1 MCYFLRFVS
10 LAVIVLSLVSP
21 AAAQDAVA
29 LVKEGQKLLQSGD
42 AEGAQARFEAAA
54 KANPK
59 SFDAHYALGRVLDL
73 RGRYAAARHHLEEA
87 GALATAQQQKEQVT
101 TAIAVSYAF
110 ERKPDSAAASY
121 ERIYDPQVAENQLD
135 GAAAT
140 ANAIARV
147 YLESGDIDKAEE
159 WYRTGFE
166 TAKQIPQL
174 KAEELDLWE
183 FRWLHAQARI
193 AARRGTADA
202 AWKHAAAAKAV
213 FDKGSIE
220 DQAPQVPYLMGYVA
234 FYSGDFPRAIKELQA
249 ADQRDAF
256 ILGLI
261 ARAYEKLGQ
270 PEQAAAYH
278 QKVLGTSSH
287 NINAAFSRPEAMK
300 YLEKR

>member
-1 MCYFLRFVS
+1 M
-10 LAVIVLSLVSP
+10 LSFAAA
-21 AAAQDAVA
+21 AAAQDAAA
-29 LVKEGQKLLQSGD
+29 LVKEGQKLLRAGD
-42 AEGAQARFEAAA
+42 APGARARFEAAV

-59 SFDAHYALGRVLDL
+59 SFDAHYALGRVLDMT
-73 RGRYAAARHHLEEA
+73 GRYAEARRHLEEA
-87 GALATAQQQKEQVT
+87 GSVATAPEQKEQVT

-110 ERKPDSAAASY
+110 ERKPDSAAAYY
-121 ERIYDPQVAENQLD
+121 ERIYDPQVAGNDLD

-147 YLESGDIDKAEE
+147 YLESGNIDKAEE

-174 KAEELDLWE
+174 KAEQLDLWE

-193 AARRGTADA
+193 AARRGQADL
-202 AWKHAAAAKAV
+202 AWKHAADASKI
-213 FDKGSIE
+213 FEKGTIE

-234 FYSGDFPRAIKELQA
+234 FHTGDFARAVKELQG
-249 ADQRDAF
+249 ADQDDAF
-256 ILGLI
+256 ILGLM

-270 PEQAAAYH
+270 PQQAEAFH
-278 QKVLGTSSH
+278 KKVLGSSSH
-287 NINAAFSRPEAMK
+287 NINAAFSRPEALQ